1 MGGGLHGGGQT
12 AIHPRKICQMISW
25 SPIYAATIY
34 THVGVEKIKAFAYML
49 HIGKRAYHA
58 YMPYLQSARWVI
70 ATCLY
75 GLDFFFY
82 ICVLGWAML
91 VGRLAS
97 TVAWWGKPVQNQVA
111 LKRGS
116 ARIYVVA
123 DPFGVVQLTC
133 PLLRF
138 VWALLRSRSFKGT

>member
-1 MGGGLHGGGQT
+1 MGGGFHGGRQT
-12 AIHPRKICQMISW
+12 AIQPCKICQMISW

-75 GLDFFFY
+75 GLDFFFLHLCARLSHARRAPRQHCCLMGKTRAESGCSQARQRQDLCSCRSIWGRTADVSPFT
-82 ICVLGWAML
+82 ICL
-91 VGRLAS
+91 S
-97 TVAWWGKPVQNQVA
+97 P
-111 LKRGS
+111 S
-116 ARIYVVA
+116 AF
-123 DPFGVVQLTC
+123 PKL
-133 PLLRF
+133 
-138 VWALLRSRSFKGT
+138 